1 MNLEFQNAHFTG
13 RSRNMTSNNM
23 SYLWES
29 IEHMMIRKFRRH
41 LEFSLLKWITPPMVV
56 LMMLTNSCRVSYSFT
71 GASIS
76 PSVKTVSIAYIPN
89 NAGLVVPTLSRT
101 FTDALRNYFTSQ
113 TNLVLV
119 DRSGDLNLDGTITQY
134 AVQPVAIQGNETA
147 ALNRLTIMV
156 NIKFTNKTDPKQ
168 TWETTFSR
176 YQDYS
181 SSFNL
186 SSVQDGLIADITE
199 QLVQDIF
206 NKAVVNW

>member
-1 MNLEFQNAHFTG
+1 
-13 RSRNMTSNNM
+13 MTSNNIA
-23 SYLWES
+23 YLWES
-29 IEHMMIRKFRRH
+29 IETMLKQKHYRYSGFFNLTWFMT
-41 LEFSLLKWITPPMVV
+41 SLIV
-56 LMMLTNSCRVSYSFT
+56 LMLLMNSCRMSYSFT

-76 PSVKTVSIAYIPN
+76 PNVKTVSIAYIPN

-119 DRSGDLNLDGTITQY
+119 DRSGDLNLDGAITQY
-134 AVQPVAIQGNETA
+134 VVVPVAIQGNETA
-147 ALNRLTIMV
+147 AMNRLTIV
-156 NIKFTNKTDPKQ
+156 VSVKFTNKTDTKQ
-168 TWETTFSR
+168 NWDQSFSR
-176 YQDYS
+176 YVDYS
-181 SSFNL
+181 SSYNL

>member
-1 MNLEFQNAHFTG
+1 ML
-13 RSRNMTSNNM
+13 
-23 SYLWES
+23 L
-29 IEHMMIRKFRRH
+29 
-41 LEFSLLKWITPPMVV
+41 LVSLTLFMY
-56 LMMLTNSCRVSYSFT
+56 SCRMSYSFT

-113 TNLVLV
+113 TNLILV

-147 ALNRLTIMV
+147 AMNRLTIVV
-156 NIKFTNKTDPKQ
+156 NVKFTNKTDPDTKQ
-168 TWETTFSR
+168 NWETSFSR
-176 YQDYS
+176 YQDYPS
-181 SSFNL
+181 TSNL
-186 SSVQDGLIADITE
+186 SAVQETLIADITE

>member
-1 MNLEFQNAHFTG
+1 
-13 RSRNMTSNNM
+13 
-23 SYLWES
+23 
-29 IEHMMIRKFRRH
+29 
-41 LEFSLLKWITPPMVV
+41 
-56 LMMLTNSCRVSYSFT
+56 MLPGEKLSEILRLTRIFLFLALIIPAIQSCRVSYSFT

-76 PSVKTVSIAYIPN
+76 PNVKTVSIPNFPN

-101 FTDALRNYFTSQ
+101 VTDALRDYFTSQ
-113 TNLVLV
+113 TNLNLV
-119 DRSGDLNLDGTITQY
+119 DRNGDLNLEGTITQY

-147 ALNRLTIMV
+147 AMNRLTIV
-156 NIKFTNKTDPKQ
+156 VSVKFTNKTDAKQ
-168 TWETTFSR
+168 KWEYTFSR

-186 SSVQDGLIADITE
+186 SSVQDALIRDITD

>member
-1 MNLEFQNAHFTG
+1 MKTAASH
-13 RSRNMTSNNM
+13 RSGSR
-23 SYLWES
+23 YA
-29 IEHMMIRKFRRH
+29 
-41 LEFSLLKWITPPMVV
+41 LLLFLALAVV
-56 LMMLTNSCRVSYSFT
+56 AGLSGGSCRVSYSFT

-76 PSVKTVSIAYIPN
+76 PSVKTVSIANFPN

-101 FTDALRNYFTSQ
+101 ITEALRDYFTSQ
-113 TNLVLV
+113 TNLTLV
-119 DRSGDLNLDGTITQY
+119 DRNGDLDLEGSINQY

-147 ALNRLTIMV
+147 ALNRLTIAV
-156 NIKFTNKTDPKQ
+156 SVKFTNRTDPKQ
-168 TWETTFSR
+168 NWEQTFSR

-186 SSVQDGLIADITE
+186 VTVQDGLIREITD